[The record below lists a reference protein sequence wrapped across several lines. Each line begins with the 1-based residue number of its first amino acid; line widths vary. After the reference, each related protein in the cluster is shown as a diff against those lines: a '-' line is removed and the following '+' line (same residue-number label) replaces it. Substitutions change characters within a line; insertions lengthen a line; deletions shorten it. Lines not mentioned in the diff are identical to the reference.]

1 MEDQPVKSYKSTK
14 WFLGLARSLV
24 PTNQRSVY
32 CLYFILIFALFFI
45 FFTYVSIYKL
55 GDPWTRNSVVLNFYL
70 SQFAFIKSIKRYL
83 LFSGIA
89 VIIILSFA
97 YLKVLLKKSF
107 SIKKYIVC
115 LLAALIV
122 GFLGF
127 NLSFVGSLTFSI
139 GELIYIEYSLSH
151 NPLPNNLLWD
161 PDLISQKLN
170 DTVIIPEIIIAS
182 DNINEQIAAHI
193 ITRKGNRGPFYK
205 KVILRKALDLYPINF
220 VIPNVSS
227 FVMFQDTLYIR
238 NFNGD
243 SFQAISPSLGK
254 LLVRNTFGS
263 RSGKEP
269 PFIQVLTKEKYQS
282 FRIHQVNSKLREL
295 AALIEK
301 LSAVIKDINSEMS
314 RANGNISYYKRLASA
329 SYSQGDLAFLRCTM
343 AESCS
348 YTYIPGYCGIYF
360 CSSGYTVRNCTP
372 TFTYSYCSS
381 LRDSYYEDGNQYI
394 ATANYWVGQ
403 YNDSLGWLNKFVDY
417 RDKTKVA
424 QAMTE
429 IAKESLPYELGLFS
443 PDNNIKIA
451 LSSTESRKATEYIS
465 TLTHEYL
472 HYDSYATEDKTLP
485 KFFEEG
491 LTEYLSRKA
500 QKNGLGSDINL
511 GYPLITT
518 IIGRLAEKIPEKDLE
533 DIYYSKDSDLLKTV
547 LDENLGKDFFE
558 NNSYY
563 FDIISFFPEKMA
575 LEMANSI
582 LEKLDLQKI
591 EIEELINISP
601 LTRNN

>member
-1 MEDQPVKSYKSTK
+1 MENQPAKSYKSTNR
-14 WFLGLARSLV
+14 LLEIARSFV

-32 CLYFILIFALFFI
+32 WLYFILVFVVFFI
-45 FFTYVSIYKL
+45 FFTYISIHRL
-55 GDPWTRNSVVLNFYL
+55 GDPWTKDSIFLNFYL
-70 SQFAFIKSIKRYL
+70 SQYAFIKGVKLYFLISV
-83 LFSGIA
+83 SA

-107 SIKKYIVC
+107 SIKKYIIC
-115 LLAALIV
+115 LFATLVV
-122 GFLGF
+122 GFLSF
-127 NLSFVGSLTFSI
+127 SLSFVGSLTFSI
-139 GELIYIEYSLSH
+139 NELIYIEYNLYHNSLQ
-151 NPLPNNLLWD
+151 NNLLWD

-182 DNINEQIAAHI
+182 NNINDQIASSI
-193 ITRKGNRGPFYK
+193 INRKENRGSFYK
-205 KVILRKALDLYPINF
+205 KVTLRKALDLYPINF
-220 VIPNVSS
+220 VIPNASS

-243 SFQAISPSLGK
+243 SFQTISPSLGK

-269 PFIQVLTKEKYQS
+269 PFIQVLAKEKYQS
-282 FRIHQVNSKLREL
+282 FRIHQINSKLRDL
-295 AALIEK
+295 ATLIEK
-301 LSAVIKDINSEMS
+301 LSVVIKDINSEMS
-314 RANGNISYYKRLASA
+314 RANDNISYYKRLASA
-329 SYSQGDLAFLRCTM
+329 SYSQGDLAFLRCTID
-343 AESCS
+343 ELCNS
-348 YTYIPGYCGIYF
+348 TYIPGYCGVYF
-360 CSSGYTVRNCTP
+360 CSSGYTIRNCTP

-381 LRDSYYEDGNQYI
+381 LRDSYYEDGSKYT

-403 YNDSLGWLNKFVDY
+403 YNYNLGWLNKFVDY
-417 RDKTKVA
+417 RDKTKAA

-429 IAKESLPYELGLFS
+429 IAKKSLPYELGLFV

-451 LSSTESRKATEYIS
+451 ISSTESRKATEYIS
-465 TLTHEYL
+465 TITHEYL
-472 HYDSYATEDKTLP
+472 HYDSYGAQDKTLP

-511 GYPLITT
+511 GYPLITA
-518 IIGRLAEKIPEKDLE
+518 IIERLAEKIPEKDLE
-533 DIYYSKDSDLLKTV
+533 DIYYSKDPDLLKTV
-547 LDENLGKDFFE
+547 MDKNLGKDFFE

-582 LEKLDLQKI
+582 LEKLELQKI
-591 EIEELINISP
+591 EIEELINISS
-601 LTRNN
+601 LTRYN